1 MRNIVIIPARGGSKR
16 LPGKNMKELNGLP
29 LIAHSILYAK
39 ASFDDRDIYV
49 TTDDRQIKECAL
61 SYGIRVIDRPEALS
75 GDENTTVSALKH
87 GLETIGDI
95 VENVILLQPTNPLR
109 PENLLPECLRFY
121 EENNLESLFTVSP
134 LDLKFGR
141 IEHGTFVPENY
152 IFGQRSQDMEKRY
165 FENGL
170 LYITKAGLIAN
181 DTIITEN
188 ATPYIVDHPFG
199 KVDIDTPEDFL
210 YAAFLLHNKS

>member
-16 LPGKNMKELNGLP
+16 LPGKNLKELDGLP
-29 LIAHSILYAK
+29 LIVHSILYAK
-39 ASFDDRDIYV
+39 ASFNSRDIYV
-49 TTDDRQIKECAL
+49 TTDDNGIKTCAL
-61 SYGIRVIDRPEALS
+61 SYGIHVIDRPEALS

-87 GLETIGDI
+87 VLETISTPVD
-95 VENVILLQPTNPLR
+95 NVILLQPTNPLR
-109 PENLLPECLRFY
+109 PEKLLQECLHFY
-121 EENNLESLFTVSP
+121 EENNVESLFTVSP

-141 IEHGTFVPENY
+141 IEYGAFVPENY

-170 LYITKAGLIAN
+170 LYITKATLIAK

-199 KVDIDTPEDFL
+199 KVDIDTLDDFL
-210 YAAFLLHNKS
+210 YAAFLLQNKS